1 MEKKTK
7 KYGSILVLD
16 SGGNYVSIAQYFTEF
31 FSDVYYYCPNYAG
44 TPTLNKSM
52 IGEGIDG
59 VTVVEQWKYKWN
71 DYKAQDG
78 GYDFD
83 KIDTFFFADCYAGDD
98 QMLLVK
104 KLGKNVWGSRKSEE
118 LELLRYETKQKMKK
132 IGLPVTP
139 TKLCKSYKELY
150 EFLQKENKPK
160 FIKLSWFRGIMESC
174 KFENMFDSIHILDNL
189 KKSLEECY
197 AAKGKNAMELMAET
211 PIESD
216 IEIGIDSFNIDGKFP
231 DTLMYGLEIKN
242 KAYVSTYTTF
252 EKLPAQLKYT
262 TKGLAKLIAEYGE
275 NGCRSH
281 VSTEV
286 RIDKK
291 TGEGHLIDITMRMPS
306 PPSEGQQIWIENLA
320 EIIYEGARGKVV
332 EPIFKDKYMVQVAI
346 YSGIKDAPQEIT
358 IPKEIQP
365 YVKLMNYCKTAD
377 DKFGIIPELVTPCD
391 PTVEIG
397 YIAFYGVT
405 IEKCFDKI
413 KEISEKIEGECL
425 TFMFDAKE
433 DVMKEIDIVRKT
445 LKILF

>member
-1 MEKKTK
+1 MEKNK

-16 SGGNYVSIAQYFTEF
+16 SGGNYVSISQYFTQF
-31 FSDVYYYCPNYAG
+31 FDEVYYYCPNYAG

-52 IGEGIDG
+52 IGEGIKG
-59 VTVVEQWKYKWN
+59 VTVVEQWKYLWN
-71 DYKAQDG
+71 DYKAQEG

-104 KLGKNVWGSRKSEE
+104 KLGKNVWGSRKAEE

-150 EFLQKENKPK
+150 DFLAKENKPK

-174 KFENMFDSIHILDNL
+174 KFENMFDSIHILDSL
-189 KKSLEECY
+189 KKTLEECY
-197 AAKGKNAMELMAET
+197 ASEGQNAMELMAET

-216 IEIGIDSFNIDGKFP
+216 IEIGIDSFNIDGVFP
-231 DTLMYGLEIKN
+231 DTIAYGIEIKN
-242 KAYVSTYTTF
+242 RAYCSTYTTF
-252 EKLPAQLKYT
+252 DKLPKVLKYT

-275 NGCRSH
+275 NGCRSN

-286 RIDKK
+286 RVDKK
-291 TGEGHLIDITMRMPS
+291 TGEGHLIDITQRMPS

-320 EIIYEGARGKVV
+320 EIIYKGARGQVV
-332 EPIFKDKYMVQVAI
+332 EPVFKKKYMVQVAV

-358 IPKEIQP
+358 VPKDIQP
-365 YVKLMNYCKTAD
+365 YVKFMNYCMIAD
-377 DKFGIIPELVTPCD
+377 DKYGIIPELVPPSE
-391 PTVEIG
+391 PTTEVG
-397 YIAFYGVT
+397 YICYCDDS

-413 KEISEKIEGECL
+413 EEMSKKISGEHLSFC
-425 TFMFDAKE
+425 FDAKE
-433 DVMKEIDIVRKT
+433 DVMKE
-445 LKILF
+445 LKVMKSKGIEF